1 MNSGS
6 FHEISLFL
14 HNQKHLFQNKKL
26 HFGIVSLCTIFK
38 SEKLY
43 SLEMNERS
51 YMKSFQW

>member
-6 FHEISLFL
+6 FHEIRLFL